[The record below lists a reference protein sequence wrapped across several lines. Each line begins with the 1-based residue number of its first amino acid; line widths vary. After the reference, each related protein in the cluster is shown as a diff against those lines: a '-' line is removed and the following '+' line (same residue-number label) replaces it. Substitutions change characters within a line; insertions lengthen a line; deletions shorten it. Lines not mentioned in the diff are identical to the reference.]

1 MTQPDRPHTTSQRG
15 GHVDPIIILIGR
27 SMMNVGRY
35 IIDEIKLN
43 LRKGDN
49 YLNDKMPIWFSNT
62 RYYREKRI
70 IDNALKSVSKYT
82 VSRSRDISDWKGTDH
97 TPLDLGYGTSDVT
110 SNKMNEVNE

>member
-1 MTQPDRPHTTSQRG
+1 
-15 GHVDPIIILIGR
+15 
-27 SMMNVGRY
+27 MMNVGRY

-82 VSRSRDISDWKGTDH
+82 VSRSRDEKPLDRNISDWKGTDH